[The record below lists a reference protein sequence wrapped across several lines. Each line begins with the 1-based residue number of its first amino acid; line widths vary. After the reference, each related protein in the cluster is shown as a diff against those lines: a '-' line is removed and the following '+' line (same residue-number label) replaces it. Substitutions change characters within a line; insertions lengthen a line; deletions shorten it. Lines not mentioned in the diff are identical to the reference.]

1 MRRIAC
7 LLLLAALPAA
17 GCGKSSKIVPVS
29 GRVTLDGRP
38 LAEARINFQPQGDAL
53 EPGPGSFALTDAN
66 GEYTLELVG
75 GGGKGAYVGTHRV
88 FITKSTNQPNPEDD
102 RARAGPN
109 LVPPKYN
116 LQSELTCDVPSGG
129 RTDAN
134 FDLVS
139 K

>member
-1 MRRIAC
+1 MRRIGC

-53 EPGPGSFALTDAN
+53 EPGPGSSAQTDAN
-66 GEYTLELVG
+66 GEYTLELVT
-75 GGGKGAYVGTHRV
+75 GGKGAYVGTHRV
-88 FITKSTNQPNPEDD
+88 YITKFTNQPNPEDD

-109 LVPPKYN
+109 LVPAKYN
-116 LQSELTCDVPSGG
+116 LQSELTCDVPRGG

-134 FDLVS
+134 FDLFS